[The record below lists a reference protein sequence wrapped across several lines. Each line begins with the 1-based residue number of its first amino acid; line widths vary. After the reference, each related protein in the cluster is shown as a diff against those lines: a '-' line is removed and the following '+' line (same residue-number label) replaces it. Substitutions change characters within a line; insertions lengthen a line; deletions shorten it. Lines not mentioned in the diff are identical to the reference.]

1 MTDTL
6 VHRGPDD
13 RNVYVNGS
21 VGLGHTRLS
30 IIDLAGSVQ
39 PMHSVDGRFTLVFNG
54 EIFNYRELRSSL
66 SYPWAT
72 QGDTEVLLA
81 SVAQGGPKTAERFV
95 GQFAFG
101 MYDHATGDT
110 LLMRDRVGILPLY
123 YYVDATLLA
132 FASEVKALLVAIP
145 GGAQLDHAQLP
156 GYLSARAVPAPD
168 TLFLGVKKV
177 RPGHVLRVSA
187 KGAVTSEPY
196 WTLPDPSDRLE
207 LSDQAAI
214 DLVDEALVA
223 AVDSSLVADV
233 PVGSYLSGGVDS
245 SLIVALAASARVR
258 LGSAEPVKTF
268 SADFGDPRVD
278 ETEHADF
285 VSEVFGTD
293 HRRVR
298 VEPSD
303 FIDRWSELTWYRD
316 APVSEPADIAVARLA
331 QVAREHVKVV
341 LSGEGSDELFGGYP
355 KYRFANVT
363 KWAGLVPAELRR
375 VTLRPIE
382 QALPAGRARLRIAV
396 RAMTA
401 ESAADRMSTWFAPF
415 TSYECAALL
424 GTAAT
429 SGRPA
434 IPHRGGV
441 DLMGRVDLAGW
452 LPDNLLERGDRM
464 SMAASLELR
473 PPFLDHRMVDLAFK
487 LPGSLKVRSG
497 TTKWVLK
504 QVALRYLPQRIVI
517 RPKIGFRVPLDAW
530 FRDGLRDLSYDMLTA
545 RDSFVGG
552 ILDQYHIRRILA
564 SHASG
569 RRDEE
574 NRIWTLMSLETWGR
588 QFITGHSERPSV
600 GFTLPGGPNE
610 PQSNVHEPPKT
621 KRGN

>member
-1 MTDTL
+1 MCGIAGIRRFDGAPVPVDLIGAMTDTL

-21 VGLGHTRLS
+21 VGFGHTRLS
-30 IIDLAGSVQ
+30 IIDLAGSSQ
-39 PMHSVDGRFTLVFNG
+39 PMQSADGRFTLVFNG
-54 EIFNYRELRSSL
+54 EIFNYRELRSGL

-81 SVAQGGPKTAERFV
+81 SVAKDGPEAAGRFV

-101 MYDHATGDT
+101 MYDHATRDT
-110 LLMRDRVGILPLY
+110 LLIRDRVGILPLY
-123 YYVDATLLA
+123 YYVDANLLA
-132 FASEVKALLVAIP
+132 FASEVKALLMAIP
-145 GGAQLDHAQLP
+145 GGAQLDHSQLAS
-156 GYLSARAVPAPD
+156 YLSARAVSAPD

-187 KGAVTSEPY
+187 TGAVTSEAY
-196 WTLPDPSDRLE
+196 WTPPDPSDRLE
-207 LSDQAAI
+207 MISDQSAI

-245 SLIVALAASARVR
+245 SLIVALATAARVR

-268 SADFGDPRVD
+268 SADFGDSRVD
-278 ETEHADF
+278 ETKHADF

-293 HRRVR
+293 HTRVR
-298 VEPSD
+298 VQPSD
-303 FIDRWSELTWYRD
+303 FRDRWSDLTWHRD
-316 APVSEPADIAVARLA
+316 APISEPADIAVARLA
-331 QVAREHVKVV
+331 EAAREHVKVV

-363 KWAGLVPAELRR
+363 KWAGLVPAELRLC
-375 VTLRPIE
+375 TLRPVE

-401 ESAADRMSTWFAPF
+401 QSAADRMSTWFAPF

-424 GTAAT
+424 GTSAT
-429 SGRPA
+429 PRRPA
-434 IPHRGGV
+434 IPHHGGV

-473 PPFLDHRMVDLAFK
+473 PPFLDHRIVDLAFR

-504 QVALRYLPQRIVI
+504 QVALRYLPQRIVM
-517 RPKIGFRVPLDAW
+517 RPKVGFRVPLDAW
-530 FRDGLRDLSYDMLTA
+530 FRDGLRDLSYDMLTG

-574 NRIWTLMSLETWGR
+574 NRIWTLMSLEMWGR
-588 QFITGHSERPSV
+588 QFITGH
-600 GFTLPGGPNE
+600 GDAL
-610 PQSNVHEPPKT
+610 
-621 KRGN
+621 